1 MAECI
6 YSNNINKSI
15 LTSGFTIPVD
25 KWDIFAKCLGANLQ
39 KGERKE
45 IVVWVGQLKCSA
57 SYTNVNLTG
66 ENAGRTV
73 FQVRYSGDLVSELR
87 KIFSP
92 NSDNYD
98 AVGGKLEVY
107 SGKVGELTFK
117 CLPAVTV
124 NTINEDSA
132 VSTTTGV
139 MNLNT
144 VVTKILNDYVPSKKE
159 TFAGHQ
165 MGSFFRS
172 DIPLAIYETGI
183 VESAPYLITGSVG
196 QGNWAMIPWVCIFDR
211 KITTT
216 ATKGIYIV
224 YLLSKDGNSLYLSF
238 NQGCTDIRKN
248 NSKKDTI
255 RIMREK
261 AEDIRKRIDSRGF
274 NADNNAKLGDGLTEL
289 GELYQEGMIFYK
301 EYKKGNVPG
310 ESELQNDLRLM
321 MDIYKEYVNG
331 KAENTEIIDVEVGEE
346 QLSTK
351 DTLDQIKK
359 YIAAKGFTFNEG
371 LVENYY
377 LSLKSKPFVILAGT
391 SGTGKTRLVRLFAEA
406 IGATSQNGRYK
417 LVSVRP
423 DWSDSSDLF
432 GHVNLNDKFI
442 PGAIIDF
449 VKQAELDS
457 RNPYFLCLDEM
468 NLARVEYYLSD
479 ILSIIETR
487 EYVDGKVT
495 TDPLITENY
504 YGADIT
510 AKGKYGVVRIP
521 ENLYIIGTVNMDE
534 TTFPFSRK
542 VLDRANTIEFSTVE
556 LLANFDS
563 TQGEVK
569 AIFADNTFM
578 KADYVFFNQCASD
591 KDFVEDVCIELQDI
605 NKILEKATMFGAYVL
620 FPYANKEEYRNHKFF
635 ESIEKV
641 NIGGLPFLPSET
653 SMVQDMLDALI
664 ADSPDSAFERATLP
678 RGIEDKLAK
687 IDWNQRDVLV
697 GALRNRAQLDTC
709 LKYKFYHI
717 PASKIRDADLP
728 IHYVAIYQS
737 INIFGREAGIRYYG
751 EVTKTSAVKR
761 RDIREIPK
769 NSDEAYYRFEIK
781 EWKELNIP
789 LVAKEVRDFPF
800 FTNMFLLQHCPDVPD
815 LHISSEEEYRL
826 YIEVRRLANDA
837 SVNETDA
844 EPGFKYD
851 DKTIIMENGDIVVL
865 KDGTKIE
872 QISIETFMRKPRE
885 SMRVIA
891 K

>member
-132 VSTTTGV
+132 VSTTPGV

-224 YLLSKDGNSLYLSF
+224 YLLSKYRNSENGEVITLSYNPKSGQVPTVAQKPDNVLSLEKKTV
-238 NQGCTDIRKN
+238 NQVG
-248 NSKKDTI
+248 KKV
-255 RIMREK
+255 K
-261 AEDIRKRIDSRGF
+261 
-274 NADNNAKLGDGLTEL
+274 
-289 GELYQEGMIFYK
+289 Y
-301 EYKKGNVPG
+301 
-310 ESELQNDLRLM
+310 
-321 MDIYKEYVNG
+321 EYVFDAKYRVNPALEG
-331 KAENTEIIDVEVGEE
+331 SDYYNTISHTPGPETDDINTMHRYRD
-346 QLSTK
+346 
-351 DTLDQIKK
+351 
-359 YIAAKGFTFNEG
+359 
-371 LVENYY
+371 
-377 LSLKSKPFVILAGT
+377 
-391 SGTGKTRLVRLFAEA
+391 A
-406 IGATSQNGRYK
+406 IVYHN
-417 LVSVRP
+417 
-423 DWSDSSDLF
+423 
-432 GHVNLNDKFI
+432 
-442 PGAIIDF
+442 
-449 VKQAELDS
+449 
-457 RNPYFLCLDEM
+457 
-468 NLARVEYYLSD
+468 
-479 ILSIIETR
+479 
-487 EYVDGKVT
+487 
-495 TDPLITENY
+495 
-504 YGADIT
+504 GADP
-510 AKGKYGVVRIP
+510 YER
-521 ENLYIIGTVNMDE
+521 
-534 TTFPFSRK
+534 
-542 VLDRANTIEFSTVE
+542 
-556 LLANFDS
+556 
-563 TQGEVK
+563 
-569 AIFADNTFM
+569 
-578 KADYVFFNQCASD
+578 
-591 KDFVEDVCIELQDI
+591 
-605 NKILEKATMFGAYVL
+605 TMFGAYVL

>member
-1 MAECI
+1 M
-6 YSNNINKSI
+6 
-15 LTSGFTIPVD
+15 
-25 KWDIFAKCLGANLQ
+25 
-39 KGERKE
+39 
-45 IVVWVGQLKCSA
+45 
-57 SYTNVNLTG
+57 
-66 ENAGRTV
+66 
-73 FQVRYSGDLVSELR
+73 
-87 KIFSP
+87 
-92 NSDNYD
+92 
-98 AVGGKLEVY
+98 
-107 SGKVGELTFK
+107 
-117 CLPAVTV
+117 

-331 KAENTEIIDVEVGEE
+331 KA
-346 QLSTK
+346 
-351 DTLDQIKK
+351 
-359 YIAAKGFTFNEG
+359 
-371 LVENYY
+371 
-377 LSLKSKPFVILAGT
+377 
-391 SGTGKTRLVRLFAEA
+391 
-406 IGATSQNGRYK
+406 
-417 LVSVRP
+417 
-423 DWSDSSDLF
+423 
-432 GHVNLNDKFI
+432 
-442 PGAIIDF
+442 
-449 VKQAELDS
+449 
-457 RNPYFLCLDEM
+457 
-468 NLARVEYYLSD
+468 
-479 ILSIIETR
+479 
-487 EYVDGKVT
+487 
-495 TDPLITENY
+495 
-504 YGADIT
+504 
-510 AKGKYGVVRIP
+510 
-521 ENLYIIGTVNMDE
+521 
-534 TTFPFSRK
+534 
-542 VLDRANTIEFSTVE
+542 
-556 LLANFDS
+556 
-563 TQGEVK
+563 
-569 AIFADNTFM
+569 
-578 KADYVFFNQCASD
+578 
-591 KDFVEDVCIELQDI
+591 
-605 NKILEKATMFGAYVL
+605 
-620 FPYANKEEYRNHKFF
+620 
-635 ESIEKV
+635 
-641 NIGGLPFLPSET
+641 
-653 SMVQDMLDALI
+653 
-664 ADSPDSAFERATLP
+664 
-678 RGIEDKLAK
+678 
-687 IDWNQRDVLV
+687 
-697 GALRNRAQLDTC
+697 
-709 LKYKFYHI
+709 
-717 PASKIRDADLP
+717 
-728 IHYVAIYQS
+728 
-737 INIFGREAGIRYYG
+737 G